1 MSDYI
6 LVKLVNFPNYSA
18 TEVVTPNEDRGYTV
32 LLNAN
37 ITHEARQKAYLH
49 ALSHILNHDFEKQ
62 DVQNIEAE
70 THLL

>member
-1 MSDYI
+1 MTDYI
-6 LVKLVNFPNYSA
+6 QVRIVNFPNHKGD
-18 TEVVTPNEDRGYTV
+18 EMVTQNEDGGYTI
-32 LLNAN
+32 LINAN

-49 ALSHILNHDFEKQ
+49 ALSHIMNHDFDKK